1 MREHP
6 DGAQLPDDVR
16 TVTRLLVAVL
26 VAALAGGCAG
36 IKSSATVTMDAGASG
51 GSTGAAGH
59 GSGGSGI
66 SVGIGGAGGAQPPP
80 LTDFPVDPIFV
91 DPSIPTSAPSSFSA
105 GAPRAGS
112 VPCITSPDR
121 STLMPRNWLRPRIDY
136 LPAATENL
144 FEVVWTIPGFAHSL
158 RVYTRDRNYT
168 LDKALWDQMR
178 TSINDTPVS
187 VTIKALELDA
197 SGAVQLGPSEPAQTS
212 FVIAPVDAPGKIVYW
227 ALSAGVG
234 SLKGFGIGEEGTQ
247 DVLVPSQV
255 AAKTATETCIGCH
268 SATPDGEGVGF
279 ALGQGFYYDSVADI
293 RQGQAGTVPA
303 YVTPTALATI
313 RKLGGVPA
321 YSKAHWSDGDRI
333 VLLSDSGDL
342 HWIQL
347 DGTNQGIVARMNDSS
362 LATEPTFRHD
372 GTAIVYVS
380 GNSIVYGR
388 SAGGPTDLYEVPYAR
403 GAGGPAI
410 PLVGAA
416 DPDYTEY
423 YPAYSPDDALV
434 AFTRISGAGDPYSNT
449 EAEVLVVPSAGR
461 HGAATEGERRA
472 GVSNQSDQ
480 PWPDQRLAQMVTGRW
495 PGERQIVLLADIL
508 VATNGS
514 ATALRHRRGRRRQNH
529 LHVSGALPLE
539 PADRRGKP
547 HALVGQLPDP
557 ANYRALIFIGG
568 LVP

>member
-1 MREHP
+1 M
-6 DGAQLPDDVR
+6 A
-16 TVTRLLVAVL
+16 
-26 VAALAGGCAG
+26 
-36 IKSSATVTMDAGASG
+36 MDAGASG
-51 GSTGAAGH
+51 GSTGAGGR
-59 GSGGSGI
+59 GSGGTGV
-66 SVGIGGAGGAQPPP
+66 SVGIGGAGGTQPPP

-112 VPCITSPDR
+112 VPCITSPET

-158 RVYTRDRNYT
+158 RVYTRDRSYT

-187 VTIKALELDA
+187 VTVKALELGA
-197 SGAVQLGPSEPAQTS
+197 SGAVQLGPSQPAQTQ
-212 FVIAPVDAPGKIVYW
+212 FRHRAGRCARQDRLLGAQRGRRIAQRIRHRRGGDAGRAGAV
-227 ALSAGVG
+227 AGLRQDRDRDLHRLSLGHAGR
-234 SLKGFGIGEEGTQ
+234 
-247 DVLVPSQV
+247 
-255 AAKTATETCIGCH
+255 
-268 SATPDGEGVGF
+268 EGVGF
-279 ALGQGFYYDSVADI
+279 ALGEGFYYDSVADI
-293 RQGQAGTVPA
+293 RTGPAGTVPA

-313 RKLGGVPA
+313 RKLAGHSRLLEGALERRRSHRPA
-321 YSKAHWSDGDRI
+321 QRHRGSALGPARRHD
-333 VLLSDSGDL
+333 
-342 HWIQL
+342 
-347 DGTNQGIVARMNDSS
+347 QGIVARTNDTS

-388 SAGGPTDLYEVPYAR
+388 SAGGPTDLYEVPYAG

-449 EAEVLVVPSAGR
+449 EAEVVVVPSAG
-461 HGAATEGERRA
+461 GTA
-472 GVSNQSDQ
+472 
-480 PWPDQRLAQMVTGRW
+480 QRLKANDAPACQTNLTSPGLTNDW
-495 PGERQIVLLADIL
+495 PKWSPD
-508 VATNGS
+508 
-514 ATALRHRRGRRRQNH
+514 
-529 LHVSGALPLE
+529 
-539 PADRRGKP
+539 
-547 HALVGQLPDP
+547 VGQANGKSYYWLTFSSQRTGAPQLFVTAVVVEGGTISTFP
-557 ANYRALIFIGG
+557 ALYLWNQPTGEGNHTPSWDNFQIPPII
-568 LVP
+568 VP